1 MSGHTLENSEFVLS
15 KLDSA
20 ITRARGIELMSYAT
34 TGCLG
39 LASFFLALA
48 AVVPVSDL
56 GSIRVLLLASAVLP
70 IVTLYWLLRRLTIDR
85 KMRLNMLH
93 KWHAETFL
101 NRKKV
106 DSLEEEKVR
115 RMLEL
120 VHLMEE
126 PDFSRSHRANLDRDF
141 MTNLMGQPSGSSNH
155 VR

>member
-1 MSGHTLENSEFVLS
+1 LENSEFVLS

-39 LASFFLALA
+39 LASFFLALS

-56 GSIRVLLLASAVLP
+56 ASVRAILLASAVLP
-70 IVTLYWLLRRLTIDR
+70 ILILYWLLRRLTADR

-93 KWHAETFL
+93 KWHRETFL

-106 DSLEEEKVR
+106 DSLGGENVR

-120 VHLMEE
+120 IQLMEE
-126 PDFSRSHRANLDRDF
+126 PEVSRSHRTNLDKDF
-141 MTNLMGQPSGSSNH
+141 MTNLMGQSSE
-155 VR
+155 